1 MDPQTQT
8 QPSAF
13 QQQKDGGFLPSPEL
27 MERIRSNPEQY
38 PDAANDF
45 SVLSGG
51 THTPEQVQDIID
63 NPMGAG
69 GIGDHFIPGADELV
83 IDAAQGTL
91 TGIGVASDKLFGAGG
106 DTLRRAANWLDPKF
120 ETEKG
125 IVETVAEIGGQ
136 AIPAIAATV
145 GTGGVAAG
153 VIAGA
158 GAATLTFEDETN
170 LANALQEVA
179 PGITPD
185 ILVIGE
191 DDSQEIATLKHFTT
205 NLLIDAAFVG
215 LGSVAGKLIR
225 KLSKGV
231 TPEEASALVKE
242 ASKALP
248 AAPAAKVEP
257 EIYEASMDMSKAG
270 GANKIGPNET
280 PVPEGFIRVY
290 HSGQDIGAN
299 ETGRWVSTSRE
310 YAKYYRSDEP
320 LHFLDI
326 PATDPRINNP
336 DYADQGVPG
345 LTDAVE
351 PPRLPRPPR

>member
-158 GAATLTFEDETN
+158 GAATGGCPRDN
-170 LANALQEVA
+170 PGHPRDRRRRQPRDRNPQALHHQPA
-179 PGITPD
+179 
-185 ILVIGE
+185 
-191 DDSQEIATLKHFTT
+191 HRR
-205 NLLIDAAFVG
+205 G
-215 LGSVAGKLIR
+215 LR
-225 KLSKGV
+225 
-231 TPEEASALVKE
+231 
-242 ASKALP
+242 
-248 AAPAAKVEP
+248 
-257 EIYEASMDMSKAG
+257 
-270 GANKIGPNET
+270 
-280 PVPEGFIRVY
+280 R
-290 HSGQDIGAN
+290 
-299 ETGRWVSTSRE
+299 
-310 YAKYYRSDEP
+310 
-320 LHFLDI
+320 
-326 PATDPRINNP
+326 PR
-336 DYADQGVPG
+336 
-345 LTDAVE
+345 
-351 PPRLPRPPR
+351 